1 MKAKEYLSQ
10 ALRLDHRIN
19 SKLEQLENLK
29 ALAMRVTTNFAQE
42 KVSGGRELRGPFENT
57 MAKIIDLENEINQE
71 IDRFIKLKQE
81 IMETIC
87 QVEDVNCQLVLEKRY
102 INGRSW
108 EDISLELGYSR
119 SGVFR
124 IHSEG
129 LKEINKILKSGL
141 KWTKM

>member
-1 MKAKEYLSQ
+1 MMKAKEYLSQ

-81 IMETIC
+81 IMETI
-87 QVEDVNCQLVLEKRY
+87 
-102 INGRSW
+102 
-108 EDISLELGYSR
+108 ELGYSR

>member
-1 MKAKEYLSQ
+1 MMKAKEYLSQ
-10 ALRLDHRIN
+10 AIRLDHRIN

-42 KVSGGRELRGPFENT
+42 KVSGGTDLRGPFEKT

-71 IDRFIKLKQE
+71 VDRFIKLKQE
-81 IMETIC
+81 IMETIY
-87 QVEDVNCQLVLEKRY
+87 QVEDVNCQLVLENRY
-102 INGRSW
+102 INGKSW

-124 IHSEG
+124 IHGEG
-129 LKEINKILKSGL
+129 LKEINKILK
-141 KWTKM
+141 KWTKMD